1 MAPTQIAGEQ
11 RSDGQMAQRFFFDL
25 SDGRTVLL
33 DTEGVLAA
41 SLNEAIVEALEALRE
56 MRSNAQ
62 LDELDDN
69 WKLSIRDENGN
80 IRKTFS
86 IW

>member
-11 RSDGQMAQRFFFDL
+11 RSDGQKAQRFFFDL

>member
-1 MAPTQIAGEQ
+1 
-11 RSDGQMAQRFFFDL
+11 MAQRFFFDL